1 PPPPPPPP
9 PFFFQADDGIRVVAP
24 SRGLG
29 DVYKRQGTELS
40 AIGEGAGEGGEREG
54 GFVIDG

>member
-1 PPPPPPPP
+1 MFPQPDTG
-9 PFFFQADDGIRVVAP
+9 A
-24 SRGLG
+24 
-29 DVYKRQGTELS
+29 ELS